1 MGPEMAADT
10 NVKNELNSIN
20 SRLDHHDKTLDK
32 LANVT
37 ETLVLV
43 VERQSNFDE
52 KIRDISG
59 TIKENHTEAMDAIK
73 ETNKSAQEGIKE
85 NRTIILKWSGAISAV
100 ILIVTLGLSMYKALG
115 GG

>member
-1 MGPEMAADT
+1 MGPEMTANAD
-10 NVKNELNSIN
+10 VKNELNSIN
-20 SRLDHHDKTLDK
+20 NRLDHHDKTLDK

-73 ETNKSAQEGIKE
+73 ETDKSAQAGIKE
-85 NRTIILKWSGAISAV
+85 NRTIILKWSGAITAVVMMITIGVSA
-100 ILIVTLGLSMYKALG
+100 YKAFVG
-115 GG
+115 